1 VAFEVVPAVDVAGGR
16 LARMTRSGP
25 AALDAFQGDPLAAA
39 RAFVEAGAGRLHV
52 VDIDRAL
59 GTGPTNE
66 DVVRRIA
73 ELGTPVQASGGIAT
87 EEGARRMLEVG
98 ADRVVLSSRVLADR
112 EAFER
117 ILEAIGSPVVA
128 GLELDGARIRPRGA
142 GAGPRAGAGAGG
154 ARAGA
159 QEVNLDVIETAAWL
173 SQTSAP
179 RYLATDLGR
188 LGQRTGPGLVHIRW
202 LAMRLRRPLLVAGGV
217 STPDDVRSLA
227 SLGPPLE
234 GAVVGSALYGGDLLL
249 EELLEAARS

>member
-1 VAFEVVPAVDVAGGR
+1 VVFEVVPAVDVAGGR
-16 LARMTRSGP
+16 LARLTRSGP
-25 AALDAFQGDPLAAA
+25 APLDAFQGDPLAAA
-39 RAFVEAGAGRLHV
+39 RAFVEAGAARLHV

-59 GTGPTNE
+59 DTGLTNE
-66 DVVRRIA
+66 DLVRRIA
-73 ELGTPVQASGGIAT
+73 ELGAPVQASGGIAT
-87 EEGARRMLEVG
+87 EENARRMLDAG

-117 ILEAIGSPVVA
+117 ILDAIGAAVVA

-142 GAGPRAGAGAGG
+142 GAGPGAGAGAG
-154 ARAGA
+154 AE
-159 QEVNLDVIETAAWL
+159 EVDLDVIETAAWL
-173 SQTSAP
+173 SQTVAP

-188 LGQRTGPGLVHIRW
+188 LGQRTGPDLVHIRW
-202 LAMRLRRPLLVAGGV
+202 LAMRLGRSLLIAGGV

-234 GAVVGSALYGGDLLL
+234 GVVVGSALYRGDLLL

>member
-1 VAFEVVPAVDVAGGR
+1 
-16 LARMTRSGP
+16 MTRSGP

-59 GTGPTNE
+59 DTGPTNE
-66 DVVRRIA
+66 GVVRRIA

-87 EEGARRMLEVG
+87 EEGASRMLEVG

-117 ILEAIGSPVVA
+117 ILDAIGPPVVA

-142 GAGPRAGAGAGG
+142 GAGAGGGAGAM
-154 ARAGA
+154 
-159 QEVNLDVIETAAWL
+159 EVNLDVIETAAWL
-173 SQTSAP
+173 SQTGAP

-188 LGQRTGPGLVHIRW
+188 LGQRTGPDLVHIRW